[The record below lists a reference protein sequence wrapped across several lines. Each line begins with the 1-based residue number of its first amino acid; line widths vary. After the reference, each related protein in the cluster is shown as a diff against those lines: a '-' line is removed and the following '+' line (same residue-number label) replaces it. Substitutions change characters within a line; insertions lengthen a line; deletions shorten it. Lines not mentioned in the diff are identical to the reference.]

1 MPASRIISLQAS
13 PDDLPPMLR
22 RNQRRPWS
30 EQQTAEQ
37 GLPEPAAPETLS
49 WKRHLL
55 RLLVA
60 ACALMAAGGAWS
72 DQPQEIKIGYL
83 RQPPSKIRISL
94 IDVPAGN
101 DGLAGAQLATEDD
114 NATGRFLNQ
123 HYAVVEKL
131 LGEGDDAVAAMNA
144 LADQGASFIV
154 TSLDADR
161 LLQVADAGRARGVT
175 LINALALDERLREQ
189 DCRANVIHVAPTR
202 AMLADALA
210 QYLVWKK
217 WTKWMLLT
225 GSHDNDALFADALR
239 HAATRFGAKIVE
251 QREFKDN
258 GGARRTDS
266 GVAEIQRQMPV
277 VTQGAPEHD
286 VLVAADESEVFAGYL
301 PYRTWDAR
309 PVAGSAGLVPTTWNA
324 AFDQWGAVQLQNR
337 FTKAYQR
344 PMTAHDM
351 QVWTAVRMI
360 GEAGARGGSAEPGK
374 MLAYMKSPEFSV
386 AAFKGQKLT
395 LRDWNLQLRQP
406 ILLFDGRNTVSV
418 SPQEGFL
425 HQVSALDTLG
435 LDRPETKCRLK

>member
-1 MPASRIISLQAS
+1 MFRILFAICA
-13 PDDLPPMLR
+13 
-22 RNQRRPWS
+22 
-30 EQQTAEQ
+30 
-37 GLPEPAAPETLS
+37 
-49 WKRHLL
+49 
-55 RLLVA
+55 LVA
-60 ACALMAAGGAWS
+60 FGGAGLA
-72 DQPQEIKIGYL
+72 DQPLEIKIGYL
-83 RQPPSKIRISL
+83 HQAPSRIRISL
-94 IDVPAGN
+94 IDVPAAN
-101 DGLAGAQLATEDD
+101 DGLAGAQLAAEDD

-123 HYAVVEKL
+123 HYTLLEKL
-131 LGEGDDAVAAMNA
+131 VGEGDDPVAAMNA

-161 LLQVADAGRARGVT
+161 LLRAADAGQARGET
-175 LINALALDERLREQ
+175 LINASALDERLREQ
-189 DCRANVIHVAPTR
+189 DCRGNVIHVAPTR
-202 AMLADALA
+202 SMLADGLA

-217 WTKWMLLT
+217 WRKWMLLV
-225 GSHDNDALFADALR
+225 GSHENDGLFADALR

-251 QREFKDN
+251 ERVFKDN

-277 VTQGAPEHD
+277 VTQAAPDHD

-309 PVAGSAGLVPTTWNA
+309 PVAGSAGLVPTTWDA

-337 FTKAYQR
+337 FTKTYQR
-344 PMTAHDM
+344 AMTALDM
-351 QVWTAVRMI
+351 QAWTAVRMI
-360 GEAGARGGSAEPGK
+360 GEAGVRSGSGEPGK
-374 MLAYMKSPEFSV
+374 MLAYIKSPDFSV

-435 LDRPETKCRLK
+435 LDRPETKCKLK

>member
-1 MPASRIISLQAS
+1 
-13 PDDLPPMLR
+13 
-22 RNQRRPWS
+22 
-30 EQQTAEQ
+30 
-37 GLPEPAAPETLS
+37 
-49 WKRHLL
+49 LL
-55 RLLVA
+55 RIFLAVCMLLISSG
-60 ACALMAAGGAWS
+60 AGRSA
-72 DQPQEIKIGYL
+72 DEPVDIKIGYL
-83 RQPPSKIRISL
+83 RQVPSKLRLSL
-94 IDVPAGN
+94 IDMPSAN
-101 DGLAGAQLATEDD
+101 DGLAGAQLAIDDD

-123 HYAVVEKL
+123 RYSLIEKTL
-131 LGEGDDAVAAMNA
+131 SESDDPVTAMNA
-144 LADQGASFIV
+144 LADQGVSFIV

-161 LLQVADAGRARGVT
+161 LLKVADAGQARGEVF
-175 LINALALDERLREQ
+175 INALALDERLREQ

-202 AMLADALA
+202 SMLADALA

-217 WTKWMLLT
+217 WDKWVLLK
-225 GSHDNDALFADALR
+225 GSHEKDVLFAEALR

-251 QREFKDN
+251 EREFKDN

-277 VTQGAPEHD
+277 VTQGLPAHD

-301 PYRTWDAR
+301 PFRTWDAR
-309 PVAGSAGLVPTTWNA
+309 PVAGSAGLVPGSWNA

-337 FTKAYQR
+337 FTKAFQR
-344 PMTAHDM
+344 PMTSQDVQA
-351 QVWTAVRMI
+351 WTAVRMI
-360 GEAGARGGSAEPGK
+360 GEAGVRSSSADSGK
-374 MLAYMKSPEFSV
+374 MLAFIKGPEFSV

-435 LDRPETKCRLK
+435 LDRPETKCKFK